1 MSLVPI
7 EMRFAV
13 SIEVEEGAPCV
24 PSHQGGEAGPDS
36 EVYLDLL
43 KAGLLQSLPG

>member
-7 EMRFAV
+7 KMRFVV
-13 SIEVEEGAPCV
+13 SIEVEERASCV
-24 PSHQGGEAGPDS
+24 PSHQGGEAGLDG